1 MSERPVLTDTRLGVV
16 LITGSVF
23 LLSVSDALVKLSN
36 ANFSMWQLYV
46 ARSVIA
52 IPLLLVWIRYQQ
64 NPTLSAT
71 FSCNRWVLARSIALT
86 LMWMAFYASLPYISL
101 SLAALAIYTTP
112 LFIALFTALA
122 LDEPVGRKRWLA
134 VVVGFIGVLVILR
147 PGGSE
152 FTAVML
158 LPILAA
164 VLYAVAAV
172 LTRSKCAGQKPL
184 LMALNLNLCLLLVGA
199 VTLLCYRMVG
209 TPDDTGP
216 GTFLS
221 ARWVS
226 MQFYDWVL
234 MAFLALLMV
243 LVSTGVAKAYQVGPS
258 TVIGAFD
265 YAYLVFAVF
274 WGFALFNEIPD
285 GATVL
290 GMCLIALSGVLVLRG
305 L

>member
-1 MSERPVLTDTRLGVV
+1 MSERPILNDTKLGIV

-46 ARSVIA
+46 ARSLIA
-52 IPLLLVWIRYQQ
+52 IPLLLLWIRYHQ
-64 NPTLSAT
+64 NPSWAT
-71 FSCNRWVLARSIALT
+71 AFSCNRWVLARSLALT

-122 LDEPVGRKRWLA
+122 LDEPVGGKRWLA
-134 VVVGFIGVLVILR
+134 VVLGFAGVLVILR

-152 FTAVML
+152 FSAVML

-172 LTRSKCAGQKPL
+172 LTRSKCASQKPL

-199 VTLLCYRMVG
+199 AALLCYRLIG
-209 TPDDTGP
+209 STDDSSP
-216 GTFLS
+216 STFLS
-221 ARWVS
+221 ARWVT
-226 MQFYDWVL
+226 MQPHDWLL

-274 WGFALFNEIPD
+274 WGFALFNEVPD
-285 GATVL
+285 AATVL
-290 GMCLIALSGVLVLRG
+290 GMCLIALSGVLVLR
-305 L
+305 